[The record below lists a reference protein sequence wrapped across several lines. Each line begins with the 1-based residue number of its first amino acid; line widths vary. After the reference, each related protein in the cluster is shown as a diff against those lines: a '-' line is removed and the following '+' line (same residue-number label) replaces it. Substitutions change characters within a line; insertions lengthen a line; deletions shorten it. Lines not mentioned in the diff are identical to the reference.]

1 MKNLKTMNLNALQ
14 LRLFWIAL
22 FFSII
27 SCQEKIK
34 EKDGLLIIDVLGT
47 DVSKQPY
54 VIKKIVPL
62 ETRSDNLLKEYLL
75 IQSNENGFFIMDK
88 EKEDA
93 IHQFDLN
100 GNYKGRILEVGE
112 GPEMLPNIHDFI
124 VTDQGL
130 EVLIGKGENSEIRV
144 YDHES
149 RLVEK
154 REFDYAAD
162 TFAKLTN
169 GYYALYGGYNKP
181 IVMQRLAIFDP
192 SGNKLD
198 EYLPNDYKNEI
209 LPVGEQNFNLT
220 EQGIFFHEFYNHKLF
235 EIKGIELVPKYE
247 IDLGKYAIPEQYWEL
262 DWMQGFELINQ
273 NGFGFSS
280 HFFEN
285 EEKAFIG
292 VNIQADQQIRNHQI
306 ILDKHTSKITKRIA
320 GPNDHPAFSQVVGL
334 IDGHLVFVAQA
345 AYVLDLEPNMLPE
358 AENNINREDNP
369 VLIFV
374 EF

>member
-1 MKNLKTMNLNALQ
+1 MMNKNQQIFKYIS
-14 LRLFWIAL
+14 IAI
-22 FFSII
+22 FFSIF

-62 ETRSDNLLKEYLL
+62 ETRADNLLKEYLL
-75 IQSNENGFFIMDK
+75 IHSNQNGFFVMDK
-88 EKEDA
+88 DKEDA

-100 GNYKGRILEVGE
+100 GKYIRKILEVGE
-112 GPEMLPNIHDFI
+112 GPDMLPNIYDFI

-144 YDHES
+144 YDHEFN
-149 RLVEK
+149 LVEK
-154 REFDYAAD
+154 RKYGYAAD
-162 TFAKLTN
+162 TFAKLSN
-169 GYYALYGGYNKP
+169 GIYALYGGYNKP
-181 IVMQRLAIFDP
+181 IVMQRMTIFDP
-192 SGNKLD
+192 SGNKLK
-198 EYLPNDYKNEI
+198 EYLANDYKNDV
-209 LPVGEQNFNLT
+209 LPVGERNFNLA
-220 EQGIFFHEFYNHKLF
+220 EQGIFFHEFYNPKLF

-247 IDLGKYAIPEQYWEL
+247 IDLGKYTIPEQYWEL

-273 NGFGFSS
+273 NGFGFPS

-285 EEKAFIG
+285 DEKAFIG
-292 VNIQADQQIRNHQI
+292 VNIQAEQQIKNHQI
-306 ILDKHTSKITKRIA
+306 ILDKRTSKITKRIT

-334 IDGHLVFVAQA
+334 MDGHLVFVAQA
-345 AYVLDLEPNMLPE
+345 AYILDLDPNMLPE
-358 AENNINREDNP
+358 AVIKINREDNP